1 MIQFDRYIRGQVM
14 GATALNIQSEAAH
27 DVEIVLHIDETLVDE
42 ERSDLARH
50 LEEGPGINSV
60 FFCNNRFHLMLVNYD
75 RNMLKSQDVLSR
87 VQDRE
92 LHAELIGPV

>member
-1 MIQFDRYIRGQVM
+1 M
-14 GATALNIQSEAAH
+14 GTTALNIQSEAAH
-27 DVEIVLHIDETLVDE
+27 DVEIVLHVDETLVEE

-60 FFCNNRFHLMLVNYD
+60 SFCNNRFHLMLINYD
-75 RNMLKSQDVLSR
+75 RNRLTSQDVLGR
-87 VQDRE
+87 VTDRE

>member
-1 MIQFDRYIRGQVM
+1 M

-27 DVEIVLHIDETLVDE
+27 DVEIVLHVDETLADE

-50 LEEGPGINSV
+50 MDEGPGINSV

-75 RNMLKSQDVLSR
+75 RNRLTSQDVLR
-87 VQDRE
+87 KVTDRE
-92 LHAELIGPV
+92 LHA